1 MNEIKAFIRKEWFH
15 ILRDRRTMLIVVLL
29 PIAQVLLFGFAIS
42 VEVQNMHI
50 AMVGKEFADDQ
61 SQFDKLAQD
70 IDATEACNVTAY
82 YSTVEEAID
91 AMKKGDIDAAV
102 RVGSPAASINPQNTW
117 QASGQGWQI
126 LTDATNPTTGTN
138 LGYFLKGIISQRTTP
153 QTAPQGQARVVPNTH
168 LLFNPQLISAY
179 NFVPGVM
186 GLVFL
191 MIGALVTSV
200 SIVKEKEIGTMELLL
215 VSPVKPW
222 IIIIS
227 KMIPYFI
234 ICSVDFIA
242 LLILSKTVLHV
253 PIAGSLSAVIVISIL
268 YILLALVIGLVISNK
283 TKTQFVA
290 MMISVLGLML
300 PVMLLSG
307 LIFPVAN
314 MPTVL
319 QNVTNLIPTKWYIN
333 GLRKLMIQGLGW
345 ASVWHEIAIICA
357 MLTFFSLL
365 AFKTFKNRL

>member
-15 ILRDRRTMLIVVLL
+15 IIRDRRTMLIVVLL

-42 VEVQNMHI
+42 VEVQNMRI

-61 SQFDKLAQD
+61 SLFEKLAQD

-82 YSTVEEAID
+82 YTTVEEAID
-91 AMKKGDIDAAV
+91 GMKKGDIDAAI
-102 RVGSPAASINPQNTW
+102 RIGTPAIAINPQDTW
-117 QASGQGWQI
+117 QAAGQGWQI

-138 LGYFLKGIISQRTTP
+138 LGYLLEGIISQRMMP
-153 QTAPQGQARVVPNTH
+153 QTTTQHQASISPNSH

-186 GLVFL
+186 GLVFI

-200 SIVKEKEIGTMELLL
+200 SIVREKEIGTMELLL

-222 IIIIS
+222 IIILA

-234 ICSVDFIA
+234 ICTVDFIA
-242 LLILSKTVLHV
+242 LLIVSKTILHV
-253 PIAGSLSAVIVISIL
+253 PIAGSLSAIIFMSII

-283 TKTQFVA
+283 TKTQFAA
-290 MMISVLGLML
+290 MMISILGLML

-307 LIFPVAN
+307 LIFPVGN
-314 MPTVL
+314 MPTIL
-319 QNVTNLIPTKWYIN
+319 QYVTHLIPTKWYID

-345 ASVWHEIAIICA
+345 AAVWQDIAILCGMIGV
-357 MLTFFSLL
+357 FSLL